1 MSLSWLAS
9 NPRARRNRPYGP
21 AQRTI
26 VTAEDPDALVA
37 TLDACPMHR
46 PTPLHALPALARR
59 LGLDSVYVKDEAQ
72 RFGFGAFKALGGV
85 FAVGSILCRHLA
97 GAGRPAVDFAELARG
112 AHRDLTASMVFT
124 TASSGNHGRSVA
136 AGAKLFGS
144 RCVIFLPGFTSA
156 EKEAAIRA
164 RGAEVV
170 RVEGDYEAA
179 VARCRTVAAEQ
190 GWIIVSDT
198 SWDGYSDI
206 PRDVLRGYT
215 VLAHEALAQFLMLAE
230 ASPPTHVFVQ
240 AGVGGLAAA
249 VIGVLWEKLGE
260 ARPRFIVVEPQSADC
275 WFQSNLAGRPA
286 LASGDARTVMGGL
299 ACREISPDV
308 WPLIGLGADWFMT
321 IPEDAVPSAMRQMA
335 RPEPPDPLIVAGPSG
350 CTGMAALL
358 RVTDDATARTA
369 LGLDGAARVML
380 INSEGASGEPAFF
393 EQATGLT
400 VEAAAARMTS
410 SSQARSPG

>member
-1 MSLSWLAS
+1 M
-9 NPRARRNRPYGP
+9 
-21 AQRTI
+21 T
-26 VTAEDPDALVA
+26 
-37 TLDACPMHR
+37 TLNACPMHR
-46 PTPLHALPALARR
+46 PTPLYALPALARR
-59 LGLDSVYVKDEAQ
+59 LGLDSLYVKDEAQ

-85 FAVGSILCRHLA
+85 FAVGSILRRHVA
-97 GAGRPAVDFAELARG
+97 GLGRAGVDFAELASG
-112 AHRDLTASMVFT
+112 AHRDLTAGMVFT

-164 RGAEVV
+164 RGADVV

-179 VARCRTVAAEQ
+179 VARCRAVAAAQ

-198 SWDGYSDI
+198 SWEDYSEI

-215 VLAHEALAQFLMLAE
+215 VLAYEALAQFRALAD
-230 ASPPTHVFVQ
+230 AALPTHVFVQ

-249 VIGVLWEKLGE
+249 VIGVLWETLGE
-260 ARPRFIVVEPQSADC
+260 ARPCFIVVEPQSADC

-321 IPEDAVPSAMRQMA
+321 IPEDAVAPAMRQMA
-335 RPEPPDPLIVAGPSG
+335 RPEPPDPVVVAGPSG
-350 CTGMAALL
+350 CSGMAALL
-358 RVTDDATARTA
+358 RVAGDPAARTA

-380 INSEGASGEPAFF
+380 INSEGAAGEPLLFK
-393 EQATGLT
+393 QATGLS
-400 VEAAAARMTS
+400 VESAVAGMTAFPE
-410 SSQARSPG
+410 ARSPG